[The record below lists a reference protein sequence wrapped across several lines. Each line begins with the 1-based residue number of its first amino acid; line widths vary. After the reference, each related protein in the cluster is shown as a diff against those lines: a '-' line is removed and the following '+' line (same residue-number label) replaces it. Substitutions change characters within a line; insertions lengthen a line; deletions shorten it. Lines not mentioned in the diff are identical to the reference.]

1 MEAAKNSRT
10 MGSLRTVAALT
21 ALLFIASQANAQTD
35 EDAYRFVARA
45 PATGSIQIGMG
56 GASRAGLG
64 DWTDAAS
71 NPAGLGWLAKHQI
84 AGALANWNTKDEA
97 TYQLGNFSS
106 YDETTSNYLALM
118 NAGYVYKAPVI
129 KGSLAVGIGYNQTNS
144 FNREMRFDG
153 ENNANSITDYFMPLP
168 TEFDIIQEA
177 GPDGQVGT
185 ADDEY
190 RPDFSRD
197 LSFLAFE
204 TYAIDFDL
212 GLFDNGDP
220 VPFLPAVVTGTV
232 SQTGQI
238 FEDGHSGEFT
248 IASAI
253 EAMPNVMLGGGIN
266 IAYGHYNYSRIF
278 DEADIQNANDGTGI
292 TTDFESLR
300 LTDDLKTD
308 LVGANLRLGMSAKVN
323 PQLLLGLTMET
334 PTYYAVNEDYST
346 TLNTYF
352 DNGDAYE
359 QSLSGLNEY
368 EIETP
373 WRMGGGL
380 SYDIAGL
387 TLSADA
393 EYVDWSQLKLRAKNH
408 RDDSIYDDV
417 NLFIKRE
424 YDAVFNTR
432 FGGSYD
438 FGTVILRAGYAN
450 QPDPRPT
457 ADLNRDREYVSA
469 GVGFKIQDTIQ
480 LNVGWMQERFD
491 DQYQPYT
498 EVAGAPVV
506 SEKVTRDRVSVGV
519 RVSL

>member
-1 MEAAKNSRT
+1 
-10 MGSLRTVAALT
+10 MGSLRTVAVLT
-21 ALLFIASQANAQTD
+21 ALLTVASQAIAQTD

-45 PATGSIQIGMG
+45 PATGAIQIGMG

-71 NPAGLGWLAKHQI
+71 NPAGLGWLEKHQL
-84 AGALANWNTKDEA
+84 AGALTNWNTRDEA

-106 YDETTSNYLALM
+106 FDQSDSNYLALL

-144 FNREMRFDG
+144 FNRELMFDG
-153 ENNANSITDYFMPLP
+153 NNNANSITDYFMPLP

-177 GPDGQVGT
+177 GADGQIGT
-185 ADDEY
+185 DDDEY
-190 RPDFSRD
+190 RPEFTRS

-232 SQTGQI
+232 SQTGQVY
-238 FEDGHSGEFT
+238 EDGQTGEFT

-253 EAMPNVMLGGGIN
+253 EAVPNVMVGGGIN
-266 IAYGHYNYSRIF
+266 IAYGRYDFSRTF
-278 DEADIQNANDGTGI
+278 EEVDIQNANDGTGI
-292 TTDFESLR
+292 TTDFESLT
-300 LTDDLKTD
+300 LTDGLKTD
-308 LVGANLRLGMSAKVN
+308 LIGANLRLGMSAKVN
-323 PQLLLGLTMET
+323 PQLMLGLTVET
-334 PTYYAVNEDYST
+334 PTYYAVDEDYST

-368 EIETP
+368 EIDTP
-373 WRMGGGL
+373 WRLGGGL
-380 SYDIAGL
+380 SYSIAGL
-387 TLSADA
+387 TLAADA
-393 EYVDWSQLKLRAKNH
+393 EYVDWSQLRLKAKDNA
-408 RDDSIYDDV
+408 DNFVYDDI
-417 NLFIKRE
+417 NQFIKRE
-424 YDAVFNTR
+424 YDAVLNTHL
-432 FGGSYD
+432 GGSYD
-438 FGTVILRAGYAN
+438 FGTVIIRAGYAL

-457 ADLNRDREYVSA
+457 GDLDRDREYVSA

-480 LNVGWMQERFD
+480 LNVGWMQEQFD
-491 DQYQPYT
+491 DRYQPYT
-498 EVAGAPVV
+498 EVDGAPVV
-506 SEKVTRDRVSVGV
+506 SEKVTRDRVSVGI
-519 RVSL
+519 RVTL

>member
-1 MEAAKNSRT
+1 MAPESR
-10 MGSLRTVAALT
+10 
-21 ALLFIASQANAQTD
+21 
-35 EDAYRFVARA
+35 
-45 PATGSIQIGMG
+45 QIS
-56 GASRAGLG
+56 SR
-64 DWTDAAS
+64 
-71 NPAGLGWLAKHQI
+71 
-84 AGALANWNTKDEA
+84 
-97 TYQLGNFSS
+97 
-106 YDETTSNYLALM
+106 
-118 NAGYVYKAPVI
+118 
-129 KGSLAVGIGYNQTNS
+129 
-144 FNREMRFDG
+144 
-153 ENNANSITDYFMPLP
+153 
-168 TEFDIIQEA
+168 
-177 GPDGQVGT
+177 
-185 ADDEY
+185 
-190 RPDFSRD
+190 
-197 LSFLAFE
+197 
-204 TYAIDFDL
+204 
-212 GLFDNGDP
+212 
-220 VPFLPAVVTGTV
+220 
-232 SQTGQI
+232 
-238 FEDGHSGEFT
+238 
-248 IASAI
+248 
-253 EAMPNVMLGGGIN
+253 
-266 IAYGHYNYSRIF
+266 
-278 DEADIQNANDGTGI
+278 
-292 TTDFESLR
+292 LR

-519 RVSL
+519 RISL